1 MAIIKKGTTNASI
14 SESNFVNYAAFDSAS
29 ISKAFSTVEA
39 NTAKI
44 ANQSTKT
51 NLVYT
56 STLKAQPT
64 IFSASQFDLNDL
76 RINKITE
83 AAKNVLRNP
92 AIDSQP
98 YRFGVLE
105 QIRPEIQE
113 YKKAYR
119 GVSGLIT
126 TLQSLF
132 DPAEAAYIQAEF
144 EGIGRAKA
152 YDTVIKEAEEQVRSE
167 YAENDGVPDPD
178 AENERY
184 KEYQNQLAVRET
196 ALIYEEFYNM
206 GKLVVKLIA
215 YMEARYT
222 KIESKMENKLRA
234 RIQKEDQIE
243 KLNRRIALETDKLA
257 GLETR
262 RVEIL
267 GDYGVAQRL
276 LEDDWKN
283 IYEKNIKRAK
293 VLTEGVRGL
302 YYVRVRQAP
311 ISMPL
316 ADPLS
321 LRYGKASDIV
331 PGCDW
336 QEDVDIPDELDDF
349 FDTVLEVPMSDWAGL
364 KSFTYYLPVDKRI
377 DYISQ
382 LRSARFKTKPALNYK
397 TAIFSR
403 PVQTRLFAVRTQSRS
418 VIENLSRY
426 TLPLYRGSVKVFQQ
440 EAAKVMSLE
449 DLLGSTRG
457 VLCKEAQTMRDRLEQ
472 CVACMLEHL
481 NELPPSIRLQW
492 AQLAEDDRIVVN
504 TVNKWPGLERAEAD
518 DFNATRT
525 LSELVDWW
533 FRQLDGGASASGQSA
548 MRNMIRAILIYS
560 ALGDPSEIV
569 QGEVQVPPRKLD
581 IGESLRLRL
590 NRMPKPGTVL
600 QLLDPQQKIIA
611 LLNIDDH
618 DEQGTLANITHV
630 NQKNAIINT
639 NYRVVASK
647 LTKQLKY

>member
-1 MAIIKKGTTNASI
+1 MARIKKGTVSANIKEAKY
-14 SESNFVNYAAFDSAS
+14 VNYTAFDSAS
-29 ISKAFSTVEA
+29 IAKAVSTVEA

-44 ANQSTKT
+44 AVKNTGT

-64 IFSASQFDLNDL
+64 IFSASQFNLNDL
-76 RINKITE
+76 RLNKITE

-113 YKKAYR
+113 YKKAFR
-119 GVSGLIT
+119 GVSGLVT

-132 DPAEAAYIQAEF
+132 DPAEAAHIQAELEKF
-144 EGIGRAKA
+144 GRAKS
-152 YDTVIKEAEEQVRSE
+152 YDTVIKEAGEQVRSE
-167 YAENDGVPDPD
+167 YEKNGGIPDEKD
-178 AENERY
+178 ESY
-184 KEYQNQLAVRET
+184 KEFQNQLAVRET
-196 ALIYEEFYNM
+196 ALIYEEFYNI
-206 GKLVVKLIA
+206 GKLLVKLIA
-215 YMEARYT
+215 FMEARYT
-222 KIESKMENKLRA
+222 KIESKLENKLRT
-234 RIQKEDQIE
+234 RIQKEDQIT
-243 KLNRRIALETDKLA
+243 KLNRQIALETDKLA

-262 RVEIL
+262 RVEVL

-283 IYEKNIKRAK
+283 IYEKNIKRTK
-293 VLTEGVRGL
+293 ILTEGVRGL

-321 LRYGKASDIV
+321 LRYGKSSDIV

-349 FDTVLEVPMSDWAGL
+349 FDTVLEVPMNDWAGL
-364 KSFTYYLPVDKRI
+364 NKFTYHLPVDKRI

-397 TAIFSR
+397 TATYSR

-418 VIENLSRY
+418 LIENLSRY
-426 TLPLYRGSVKVFQQ
+426 TLPLFGGSVKVFQQ

-457 VLCKEAQTMRDRLEQ
+457 VLCKEAQTLRDRLEQ

-492 AQLAEDDRIVVN
+492 AQLAEDDRIVV
-504 TVNKWPGLERAEAD
+504 TAVNRWPGLERAEAD

-533 FRQLDGGASASGQSA
+533 FRQLDGSASSSGQSA

-630 NQKNAIINT
+630 NQKSAIINT

>member
-1 MAIIKKGTTNASI
+1 MARIKKGTIDASL
-14 SESNFVNYAAFDSAS
+14 SESKFVSYTAFDSAS
-29 ISKAFSTVEA
+29 ISKAYSTVEA

-44 ANQSTKT
+44 ASQNTKT

-119 GVSGLIT
+119 GVSGLFT
-126 TLQSLF
+126 TLTSLF
-132 DPAEAAYIQAEF
+132 DAAEAAYIHDGF
-144 EGIGRAKA
+144 NKIGS
-152 YDTVIKEAEEQVRSE
+152 IKTYEQVLAEAEAVVK
-167 YAENDGVPDPD
+167 AEADANGGVPEEGSQEFRNKV
-178 AENERY
+178 AEVEIP
-184 KEYQNQLAVRET
+184 L
-196 ALIYEEFYNM
+196 LYEEFYNI
-206 GKLVVKLIA
+206 GKLLVKLIA

-222 KIESKMENKLRA
+222 KIESKLESKLRA
-234 RIQKEDQIE
+234 RIAKEDQIE

-293 VLTEGVRGL
+293 ILTEGVRGL
-302 YYVRVRQAP
+302 YYVRVRQSP

-321 LRYGKASDIV
+321 LRHGKASDIV

-364 KSFTYYLPVDKRI
+364 KNFTYHLPVDKRI

-397 TAIFSR
+397 TATYSR

-418 VIENLSRY
+418 LIENLSRY
-426 TLPLYRGSVKVFQQ
+426 TLPLFGGSVKVFQQ

-457 VLCKEAQTMRDRLEQ
+457 VLCKEAQTLRDRLEQ

-492 AQLAEDDRIVVN
+492 AQLAEDDRIVV
-504 TVNKWPGLERAEAD
+504 TAVNKWPGLERAEAD

-533 FRQLDGGASASGQSA
+533 FRQLDGSASSSGQSA

-600 QLLDPQQKIIA
+600 QLLDPQQKVIA

-630 NQKNAIINT
+630 NQKSAIINT

>member
-1 MAIIKKGTTNASI
+1 MARIKKGTVSANIKEAKY
-14 SESNFVNYAAFDSAS
+14 VNYTAFDSAS
-29 ISKAFSTVEA
+29 IAKAVSTVEA

-44 ANQSTKT
+44 AVKNTGT

-64 IFSASQFDLNDL
+64 IFSASQFNLNDL
-76 RINKITE
+76 RLNKITE

-113 YKKAYR
+113 YKKAFR
-119 GVSGLIT
+119 GVSGLVT

-132 DPAEAAYIQAEF
+132 DPAETAHIQAELEKF
-144 EGIGRAKA
+144 GRAKS
-152 YDTVIKEAEEQVRSE
+152 YDTVIKEAGEQVRSE
-167 YAENDGVPDPD
+167 YEKNGGIPDEKD
-178 AENERY
+178 ESY
-184 KEYQNQLAVRET
+184 KEFQNQLAVRET
-196 ALIYEEFYNM
+196 ALIYEEFYNI
-206 GKLVVKLIA
+206 GKLLVKLIA
-215 YMEARYT
+215 FMEARYT
-222 KIESKMENKLRA
+222 KIESKLENKLRT
-234 RIQKEDQIE
+234 RIQKEDQIT
-243 KLNRRIALETDKLA
+243 KLNRQIALETDKLA

-262 RVEIL
+262 RVEVL

-283 IYEKNIKRAK
+283 IYEKNIKRTK
-293 VLTEGVRGL
+293 ILTEGVRGL

-321 LRYGKASDIV
+321 LRYGKSSDIV
-331 PGCDW
+331 PGCDC

-349 FDTVLEVPMSDWAGL
+349 FDTVLEVPMNDWAGL
-364 KSFTYYLPVDKRI
+364 NKFTYHLPVDKRI

-397 TAIFSR
+397 TATYSR

-418 VIENLSRY
+418 LIENLSRY
-426 TLPLYRGSVKVFQQ
+426 TLPLFGGSVKVFQQ

-457 VLCKEAQTMRDRLEQ
+457 VLCKEAQTLRDRLEQ

-492 AQLAEDDRIVVN
+492 AQLAEDDRIVV
-504 TVNKWPGLERAEAD
+504 TAVNKWPGLERAEAD

-533 FRQLDGGASASGQSA
+533 FRQLDGSASSSGQSA

-600 QLLDPQQKIIA
+600 QLLDPQQKVIA

-630 NQKNAIINT
+630 NQKSAIINT